1 MCSSLC
7 FMVFMCI
14 WWLHPCQ
21 KRLTRK
27 DLAKVP
33 QTQTVPTVST
43 FSEWAKRNLLQAVSN
58 GPKLQTNTLH
68 YFTRIVRSQLPL
80 RTFTKHT
87 CKAHWDPWLNMT
99 TCCAC
104 QHHES
109 YEYLWR
115 DMKRRKN
122 IKYIDTKKTRSIQPR
137 FKARFLQ
144 AALVSHCFMQQG
156 ECPML
161 LKHLASQPGSESD

>member
-43 FSEWAKRNLLQAVSN
+43 FSEWAKRNLLQAVSKWSKTPN
-58 GPKLQTNTLH
+58 KYFTVH
-68 YFTRIVRSQLPL
+68 YFTRINQITVPFAILYQTHMQSSLRSLTKYDHMLCMPTSWKLRVPL
-80 RTFTKHT
+80 KRHEETQKH
-87 CKAHWDPWLNMT
+87 
-99 TCCAC
+99 
-104 QHHES
+104 
-109 YEYLWR
+109 
-115 DMKRRKN
+115 
-122 IKYIDTKKTRSIQPR
+122 KYIDTKKTRSIQPR

-144 AALVSHCFMQQG
+144 AAWSAT
-156 ECPML
+156 
-161 LKHLASQPGSESD
+161 ASCNKESAPCSWNI